1 MRVMV
6 IVKATQQSE
15 NGVMPGPDLLGAMGK
30 FNQEL
35 IAAGVMLDG
44 AGLRPSSKGI
54 RMHFSGKERGVTR
67 GPFDNTEPLVSGYWL
82 WKVESLEEAID
93 WLRRAPMPDGSDLEI
108 RPLFE
113 VEDFAAA

>member
-6 IVKATQQSE
+6 IVKATQASE
-15 NGVMPGPDLLGAMGK
+15 KGVMPTPDLLAAMGK

-44 AGLRPSSKGI
+44 AGLRPSAKGV
-54 RMHFSGKERGVTR
+54 RMHFSGKERSLTY
-67 GPFDNTEPLVSGYWL
+67 GPFDNTEPLASGYWL
-82 WKVESLEEAID
+82 WKVKSLDDAID

-113 VEDFAAA
+113 MEDFAPA